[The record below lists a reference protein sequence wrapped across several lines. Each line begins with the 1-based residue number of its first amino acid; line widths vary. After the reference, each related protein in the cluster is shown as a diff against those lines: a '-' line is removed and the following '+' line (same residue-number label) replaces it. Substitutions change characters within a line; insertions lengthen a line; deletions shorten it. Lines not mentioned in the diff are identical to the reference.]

1 MASRPRANA
10 RIHLSAETRRLS
22 ELISTRFQTRPLS
35 DFVQLDLFGDRP
47 NIDRPPNAASLQSLL
62 PHELSDEGLIAA
74 LPEATLADACALAA
88 EAGTRR
94 LSAAHPA
101 QPWERAQGDFA
112 GRAAHNQL

>member
-1 MASRPRANA
+1 M
-10 RIHLSAETRRLS
+10 
-22 ELISTRFQTRPLS
+22 S

-62 PHELSDEGLIAA
+62 PHELSDEGLISA